1 MAVVSQ
7 SNNHSLRRSFAK
19 FVLLAAAAPALWL
32 AYNAIIYRNP
42 LEFANGPYSARA
54 IEQKSATPGLPG
66 HPGSH
71 DLHVAFSY
79 FMKSAELNMA
89 EGKSQKLWVGLL
101 LAGTIAILVLD
112 RELWPL
118 LLLWAPLP
126 FYMLSIAYSGVPVFV
141 PTWWPFSFYN
151 VRYGLQLLP
160 LFSMTMAVTA
170 FLLLRFV
177 QNKIAKTA
185 IVPAAVILLAVN
197 YAFVW
202 RAQPACFREAWVN
215 SRTRIAFETELASN
229 LNKLPHDSNLLMYL
243 GDHVGALQRAGIPLR
258 RTINEGN
265 HRPWKSPADSEGLW
279 ERALANP
286 SQYVDFV
293 IAMDGDPVAVG
304 VQRQGLTSL
313 IVISTTGQPTAIIYW
328 THTPASGSNR

>member
-1 MAVVSQ
+1 MCLGALAIMAKRNTQVPRHGV
-7 SNNHSLRRSFAK
+7 AK
-19 FVLLAAAAPALWL
+19 FVLLAATAPALWL

-54 IEQKSATPGLPG
+54 IEQKNATPGSPG

-71 DLHVAFSY
+71 DLPVAFSY

-89 EGKSQKLWVGLL
+89 EGKSQKVWLLLL
-101 LAGTIAILVLD
+101 LAGTITILISD
-112 RELWPL
+112 RKLWPL
-118 LLLWAPLP
+118 LLLWIPLP

-202 RAQPACFREAWVN
+202 RAQ
-215 SRTRIAFETELASN
+215 
-229 LNKLPHDSNLLMYL
+229 
-243 GDHVGALQRAGIPLR
+243 
-258 RTINEGN
+258 
-265 HRPWKSPADSEGLW
+265 
-279 ERALANP
+279 
-286 SQYVDFV
+286 
-293 IAMDGDPVAVG
+293 
-304 VQRQGLTSL
+304 
-313 IVISTTGQPTAIIYW
+313 
-328 THTPASGSNR
+328 